1 MKSFQER
8 LIYAM
13 SKRNLKQS
21 DLVKMTGINKAAL
34 SSYINGRYI
43 PKAHNIRLLSEALD
57 IEKDWFLGE
66 DEKTNVSIIEKLE
79 KVRNIESIQQKI
91 LEEYELPNDMEITDS
106 MMLGYLLG
114 YINRIL
120 ERGWAIKWRHQ

>member
-43 PKAHNIRLLSEALD
+43 PKAHNIHLLSEALD

-79 KVRNIESIQQKI
+79 KVRNIEDIQQKM

-120 ERGWAIKWRHQ
+120 ERG